1 MSRPRPLTRK
11 NALVNQV
18 KFLGLGCSFMTSL
31 TDVLRFVRQT
41 RGRIEILLTMFRTGC
56 ANLLQVVQNIVNKIS
71 ITLCVSVT
79 NLSTLVTMAM
89 CLLATM

>member
-11 NALVNQV
+11 NAVVNQV
-18 KFLGLGCSFMTSL
+18 KFLGLGCSFVTCV
-31 TDVLRFVRQT
+31 TDVLRFVHQA
-41 RGRIEILLTMFRTGC
+41 RGRIEILLTMFRTDY
-56 ANLLQVVQNIVNKIS
+56 ANPLQVVQNIVNKIS

-79 NLSTLVTMAM
+79 NLSTLVTTAL